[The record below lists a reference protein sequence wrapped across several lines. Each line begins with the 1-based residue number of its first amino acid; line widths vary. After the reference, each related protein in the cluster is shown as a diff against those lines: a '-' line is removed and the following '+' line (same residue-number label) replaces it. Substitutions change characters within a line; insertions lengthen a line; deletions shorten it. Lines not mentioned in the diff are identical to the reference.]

1 MESSGGMKLTSEDVT
16 MSSFLQMAKEYR
28 LKGPAYDLCEHNSG
42 VAASANRPQ
51 VVNASPVALRF
62 SVN

>member
-1 MESSGGMKLTSEDVT
+1 MTSEDVT

-62 SVN
+62 SVS